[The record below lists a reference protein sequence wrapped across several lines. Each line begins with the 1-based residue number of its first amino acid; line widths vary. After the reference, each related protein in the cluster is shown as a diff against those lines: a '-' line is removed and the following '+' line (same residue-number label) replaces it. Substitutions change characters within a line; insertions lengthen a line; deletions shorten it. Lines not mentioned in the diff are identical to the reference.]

1 MVRHTQTNHWAN
13 MICQLTEI
21 TVNPKERY
29 EIKREIVGNTRNKTH
44 QTHRQVILILSTKV
58 TIEERDAK
66 RRSTRKRNLSN
77 YAQG

>member
-1 MVRHTQTNHWAN
+1 
-13 MICQLTEI
+13 MICRLISI

-29 EIKREIVGNTRNKTH
+29 AIKREIVGNTRNKTH

-58 TIEERDAK
+58 NIEERDAK
-66 RRSTRKRNLSN
+66 RRSTRKSNLSN